1 MPKIVIDEIA
11 SGYSLSKINDQFN
24 KIETYINDKVL
35 SRDSDG
41 NANAMSEDLDM
52 NSNQILN
59 LPTPSA
65 PTDPVRLQDIPNLV
79 TAAQGANYV
88 GETAPL
94 TAFQGMR
101 WYNPVLPATF
111 VYYVDGDSG
120 QWVEEAHEGV
130 DGALRSDLQDVNST
144 VSIAGVPAK
153 QVAAAVNKLTA
164 FVDLTSQ
171 MTANATTNTAIINN
185 AINALSAG
193 GVVKVSGAFSLSP
206 VTGTS
211 INAIAVA
218 RGDTAPDAPTNSC
231 VLINEKNSIIL
242 DLSGAVITAPM
253 SSVISIYRAVNCHI
267 VGCPTFI
274 CSSAFGSGQSS
285 PVTMVR
291 SVGCTVTYI
300 ASNFYRNSFFL
311 RNAECKIYDSILTN
325 AEYFNYYCSGLLDVT
340 IAGFEQLTS
349 KQFTCEL
356 DSCSASGGGYGN
368 YFCEWWIN
376 KYSKSYNC
384 GRANNPTFHHSL
396 QTGAIHILGGEIIE
410 TANLNTGNIINGVSL
425 FGTGSSPLA
434 GSGSVVDGLRIRGV
448 YYGIGGGGLLTGT
461 IKNNDISDYYM
472 NGITI
477 DALSGYSVSTLII
490 QDNNIG
496 NIKSTATRLPSGG
509 EVSAGVQLRASGSG
523 TITDIIYDGNTL
535 NPTNK
540 STITPPSTTYAL
552 HSSGVANLRQGS
564 NFVLDSSTDVIV

>member
-1 MPKIVIDEIA
+1 MSYQVINPFIQFVDPIN
-11 SGYSLSKINDQFN
+11 GKPLSAGEVYFG
-24 KIETYINDKVL
+24 
-35 SRDSDG
+35 RMDSDPK
-41 NANAMSEDLDM
+41 NQPANRINVYAVQDNGSEVLLSQPITLNGAGQPQYSGSVKQLRVELYASEQAYAVQIFSKNGAQKGYTPRVYAAADLK
-52 NSNQILN
+52 SL
-59 LPTPSA
+59 A
-65 PTDPVRLQDIPNLV
+65 
-79 TAAQGANYV
+79 
-88 GETAPL
+88 
-94 TAFQGMR
+94 
-101 WYNPVLPATF
+101 
-111 VYYVDGDSG
+111 
-120 QWVEEAHEGV
+120 
-130 DGALRSDLQDVNST
+130 DVNSGIVIGGVT
-144 VSIAGVPAK
+144 TQQIAD
-153 QVAAAVNKLTA
+153 AVNKLAA

-171 MTANATTNTAIINN
+171 MTANATTNTTIINS
-185 AINALSAG
+185 AINSLSAG

-206 VTGTS
+206 VPGTS
-211 INAIAVA
+211 INDIAIA
-218 RGDTAPDAPTNSC
+218 RGDSAPDAPANSC
-231 VLINEKNSIIL
+231 ILINEKNSITL
-242 DLSGAVITAPM
+242 DLSGAVITAPL
-253 SSVISIYRAVNCHI
+253 SSVISIYRAVNCNI
-267 VGCPTFI
+267 VGCPTFVY
-274 CSSAFGSGQSS
+274 SSAFGSGQSA

-291 SVGCTVTYI
+291 SVGCSVTYI

-396 QTGAIHILGGEIIE
+396 QTGAIHIIGGEIIE
-410 TANLNTGNIINGVSL
+410 TADLNTGNIINGVSL

-477 DALSGYSVSTLII
+477 DAISGYSVSTLII

-523 TITDIIYDGNTL
+523 TITDVIYDGNTL

-552 HSSGVANLRQGS
+552 NSSGVANLRQGS
-564 NFVLDSSTDVIV
+564 NFILDSSPNVIV